1 VPRKLSHLVS
11 SRSRDYFATVLCAL
25 VDIDAHELT
34 PRERRPPAAAVRRV
48 IEMTGLTSVFEVV
61 S

>member
-1 VPRKLSHLVS
+1 VS

-34 PRERRPPAAAVRRV
+34 LASAGHLLPPCG
-48 IEMTGLTSVFEVV
+48 E
-61 S
+61 